1 MKTHLHTLALH
12 LAPTTIQPSAPNHHT
27 HSAPNTLTLNT
38 LNVYACCQKEQ
49 ATTFNPLTLRM
60 LPADIT
66 PPSHHYSKHRRHDW
80 DQVRFCLQT
89 ARDTNDMMMDQVR
102 FCLQTARDRTTP
114 EPTQHHDP
122 ALQNRSSYIIIPQSL
137 TSLSCLPRHAGQS
150 HNALRVNR
158 LRRTPLRI
166 LVPRSPASIINTD
179 TFYQQSHKKPNFV

>member
-66 PPSHHYSKHRRHDW
+66 SPSHHYSKHRRHDW

-89 ARDTNDMMMDQVR
+89 ARDTHDMIGTKCDFTCKLPETEPHR
-102 FCLQTARDRTTP
+102 NRDSTTTP
-114 EPTQHHDP
+114 HCKTVP
-122 ALQNRSSYIIIPQSL
+122 A
-137 TSLSCLPRHAGQS
+137 TSLA
-150 HNALRVNR
+150 HNHLRVCPAFLAMQDNHI
-158 LRRTPLRI
+158 TP
-166 LVPRSPASIINTD
+166 
-179 TFYQQSHKKPNFV
+179 

>member
-66 PPSHHYSKHRRHDW
+66 SPSHHYSKHRRHDW

-89 ARDTNDMMMDQVR
+89 ARD
-102 FCLQTARDRTTP
+102 RTTP
-114 EPTQHHDP
+114 EPRQHHDP
-122 ALQNRSSYIIIPQSL
+122 ALQNRSSYIAGPQPL

-150 HNALRVNR
+150 HNTLRVNR
-158 LRRTPLRI
+158 LRRTPLRT